1 MTTPLLIWIFVV
13 ATLASLL
20 FSTLSYALR
29 TISRVQLE
37 EALVIRHRTRA
48 LEAILRTRFDLALTA
63 SILRLVSNIAAIIAV
78 GIYFLN
84 RYSHDAEPHPIAV
97 FGWTVLLAAP
107 VMMIFSIAIPQ
118 AWAKYA
124 GETLLARTWPLL
136 RVAHL
141 VTWPLIRVLKIFD
154 EIVRRL
160 AGDGVSLGEEPE
172 TAAEKVSEEILSM
185 VAEGTAEGAVD
196 LEQQKM
202 IEGVISF
209 HDHQVAQIM
218 TPRTDIIALDVNT
231 PVLEARDRI
240 LKDGLSRVP
249 VFESNLDNILGILY
263 AKDLLPFLNIAG
275 GTAVD
280 DAQMELRRLLRPA
293 YFVPRTKPL
302 HDLLREFR
310 AQHVHIAVVLDE
322 YGGTCG
328 LVTTEDIV
336 EEIVGNIADEY
347 ERPAP
352 EELKRL
358 SGTSVEVDARMN
370 ITDLNRELA
379 LQLPEDADYQSL
391 GGFVVSTLGVIP
403 PKGETFNHD
412 GLTITVLDAEPR
424 RVKKLRLDLPQPA
437 TALPES
443 TSVPAPPSVL

>member
-1 MTTPLLIWIFVV
+1 
-13 ATLASLL
+13 
-20 FSTLSYALR
+20 
-29 TISRVQLE
+29 
-37 EALVIRHRTRA
+37 
-48 LEAILRTRFDLALTA
+48 
-63 SILRLVSNIAAIIAV
+63 
-78 GIYFLN
+78 
-84 RYSHDAEPHPIAV
+84 
-97 FGWTVLLAAP
+97 
-107 VMMIFSIAIPQ
+107 
-118 AWAKYA
+118 
-124 GETLLARTWPLL
+124 
-136 RVAHL
+136 
-141 VTWPLIRVLKIFD
+141 
-154 EIVRRL
+154 
-160 AGDGVSLGEEPE
+160 
-172 TAAEKVSEEILSM
+172 
-185 VAEGTAEGAVD
+185 
-196 LEQQKM
+196 
-202 IEGVISF
+202 
-209 HDHQVAQIM
+209 M

-249 VFESNLDNILGILY
+249 VYEGSLDNILGILY

-310 AQHVHIAVVLDE
+310 AQHVHIAIVLDE

-358 SGTSVEVDARMN
+358 TETSVEVDARMN
-370 ITDLNRELA
+370 ITDLNRALT

-391 GGFVVSTLGVIP
+391 GGFVLSTLGVIP
-403 PKGETFNHD
+403 PKGETFKHD

-424 RVKKLRLDLPQPA
+424 RVKKLRLDLPQSTATMEPA
-437 TALPES
+437 T
-443 TSVPAPPSVL
+443 PAPLSPEI

>member
-1 MTTPLLIWIFVV
+1 MTTPLLVWIFVV
-13 ATLASLL
+13 GTLASLL

-29 TISRVQLE
+29 TISRVHLE
-37 EALVIRHRTRA
+37 EALIIRHRTRA
-48 LEAILRTRFDLALTA
+48 LEAILHARFDLALTA
-63 SILRLVSNIAAIIAV
+63 SILRLVSNVAAIVAI

-84 RYSHDAEPHPIAV
+84 RYSPDPAPHPFAI
-97 FGWTVLLAAP
+97 FGWTVLISVP

-124 GETLLARTWPLL
+124 GEALLARTWPLL
-136 RVAHL
+136 RLAHL
-141 VTWPLIRVLKIFD
+141 ITWPLIRILKIFD
-154 EIVRRL
+154 EMVRRL

-196 LEQQKM
+196 REQQKM
-202 IEGVISF
+202 IEGVILF

-249 VFESNLDNILGILY
+249 VYEGSLDNILGILY

-310 AQHVHIAVVLDE
+310 AQHVHIAIVLDE

-358 SGTSVEVDARMN
+358 TETSVEVDARMN
-370 ITDLNRELA
+370 ITDLNRALT

-391 GGFVVSTLGVIP
+391 GGFVLSTLGVIP
-403 PKGETFNHD
+403 PKGETFKHD

-424 RVKKLRLDLPQPA
+424 RVKKLRLDLPQSTATMEPA
-437 TALPES
+437 T
-443 TSVPAPPSVL
+443 PAPLSPEI